1 MSDRFLGPLRKPI
14 QYSVNT
20 IGPLRS
26 GCVLKNPSDTGR
38 TTFRSEAEQQG
49 SIPSIAQKIP
59 DGRPIPVC
67 FSRYH
72 SSSQTSKFAW
82 RPTRGKLSSRCC
94 CCSKWCWDSRVPF
107 EIILLVLIGSEL
119 EPNISHDHLLILTY
133 LLTYLILTYFTLL
146 YLHTLLTYLLTYLL
160 TSLTLLTCLLYLL
173 SLLTLLALLT
183 LLNLLTHSR

>member
-1 MSDRFLGPLRKPI
+1 MSDRFFGPLRKPI

-82 RPTRGKLSSRCC
+82 RPTRGKLSSLCC

-133 LLTYLILTYFTLL
+133 LLYLLNAYLLYFTLLTYFTYLL
-146 YLHTLLTYLLTYLL
+146 YL
-160 TSLTLLTCLLYLL
+160 LTLLTCLL

-183 LLNLLTHSR
+183 LLTHSR